1 MTSRVSIQA
10 YYAIPDLEERQRR
23 VEACIARY
31 PGVSYRDVSRITKM
45 HPENVKSRITELLN
59 QERITI
65 CGHKRDHQTNRKL
78 RQYRVVM

>member
-10 YYAIPDLEERQRR
+10 YYAIPDLEDRQRR
-23 VEACIARY
+23 VEQCIALY
-31 PGVSYRDVSRITKM
+31 PGMSYRDIARKTRM
-45 HPENVKSRITELLN
+45 DPNNVKSRITELLN